1 MEAVN
6 NELNSF
12 NEFAEVGAEKPSA
25 DSFPSSAAAP
35 DTPLE
40 QDAEMRR
47 LFGSQAA
54 LIYRLTSLLGLSLIV
69 ILILAL
75 GCAYL
80 WWRSPEVITWKESA
94 SGDKTLLMINNR
106 EYGDIQNLS
115 MRPQGES
122 AAEKIFAAKEL
133 TRLLYAI
140 DPDTRQSALQRV
152 FNWFPDDAA
161 RTRDAFA
168 AALKQIGSDP
178 NACIAVQLE
187 SNQKWQSVF
196 TIQEAGVAQEN
207 PALVRILGT
216 QRLRRTLLSNN
227 VENRLLSI
235 DMELIATGTRTEQNL
250 MTGYEPKYI
259 SCKVLQTQTSAES
272 PQATNGNVSATQSNV
287 PVVTAQPPPA
297 ANSNTASSPNR

>member
-1 MEAVN
+1 MEAAKS
-6 NELNSF
+6 EMNSL
-12 NEFAEVGAEKPSA
+12 NEFADVGTIPPSA
-25 DSFPSSAAAP
+25 NLSAVP

-47 LFGSQAA
+47 LFGAQAA
-54 LIYRLTSLLGLSLIV
+54 LIYRLTSLLGLSLGI
-69 ILILAL
+69 ILILAV

-94 SGDKTLLMINNR
+94 NGEKTLLTINNR

-122 AAEKIFAAKEL
+122 SAEKIFAAKEL

-152 FNWFPDDAA
+152 FNWFPDDSA

-207 PALVRILGT
+207 PALVRIFGT
-216 QRLRRTLLSNN
+216 QRLRRTLMSNN

-259 SCKVLQTQTSAES
+259 ACKVLQTRTAEEQS
-272 PQATNGNVSATQSNV
+272 QQKKNENVSATQANV
-287 PVVTAQPPPA
+287 PVATASPESV
-297 ANSNTASSPNR
+297 ANSNTASSPSK

>member
-1 MEAVN
+1 MEAAKS
-6 NELNSF
+6 ELNSF
-12 NEFAEVGAEKPSA
+12 NEVADDGAQKPPFANL
-25 DSFPSSAAAP
+25 SAAAP
-35 DTPLE
+35 AAAPPLE

-54 LIYRLTSLLGLSLIV
+54 LIYRLTSLLGLSLLV

-94 SGDKTLLMINNR
+94 NGEKTLLTINNR

-115 MRPQGES
+115 MRPQRES
-122 AAEKIFAAKEL
+122 SAEKIFAAKEL

-168 AALKQIGSDP
+168 AALKQIGSDQ

-216 QRLRRTLLSNN
+216 QRLRRTLMSNN

-259 SCKVLQTQTSAES
+259 ACKVLQTSAE
-272 PQATNGNVSATQSNV
+272 QQETNANVSATQANV
-287 PVVTAQPPPA
+287 PAASVPPPA
-297 ANSNTASSPNR
+297 PNSNAASSANR

>member
-1 MEAVN
+1 MDAAKS
-6 NELNSF
+6 ELNSF
-12 NEFAEVGAEKPSA
+12 NEFADIGAEIPPA
-25 DSFPSSAAAP
+25 NVSAAAP

-54 LIYRLTSLLGLSLIV
+54 LIYRLTSLLGLSLVV

-94 SGDKTLLMINNR
+94 NGDKTLLTINNR

-152 FNWFPDDAA
+152 FNWFPDDSA

-196 TIQEAGVAQEN
+196 SIQEAGVAQEN
-207 PALVRILGT
+207 PALVRIIGT
-216 QRLRRTLLSNN
+216 QRLRRTLMSND

-259 SCKVLQTQTSAES
+259 SCKVLQTSAAQTQGS
-272 PQATNGNVSATQSNV
+272 NGNVSAAQQNA
-287 PVVTAQPPPA
+287 PVIAQPSPA
-297 ANSNTASSPNR
+297 INPTPASSPNR

>member
-1 MEAVN
+1 MEAAKS
-6 NELNSF
+6 EMNSL
-12 NEFAEVGAEKPSA
+12 NEFADVGTIPPSA
-25 DSFPSSAAAP
+25 NLSAVP

-47 LFGSQAA
+47 LFGAQAA
-54 LIYRLTSLLGLSLIV
+54 LIYRLTSLLGLSLGI
-69 ILILAL
+69 ILILAV

-94 SGDKTLLMINNR
+94 NGEKTLLTINNR

-152 FNWFPDDAA
+152 FNWFPDDSA

-216 QRLRRTLLSNN
+216 QRLRRTLMSNN

-259 SCKVLQTQTSAES
+259 ACKVLQTRTAEEQS
-272 PQATNGNVSATQSNV
+272 QQKKNENVSTTQANV
-287 PVVTAQPPPA
+287 PVAAASPESV
-297 ANSNTASSPNR
+297 ANSNTASSPSK